1 MKLIRFNNQPTFS
14 DLLDNFFEND
24 PNNFFSK
31 NNFNVPATNIVEN
44 ENYFE
49 LELAVPGM
57 KKEDFN
63 IDVENNMLTI
73 SSEKQEENEEKGK
86 NYTRKEFVY
95 GSFSRS
101 FVLPKSVDSEKIKAE
116 YKDGVLSL
124 NLPKKAEEKLK
135 EKKQILIS

>member
-1 MKLIRFNNQPTFS
+1 MKLIRFNNYPVFS
-14 DLLDNFFEND
+14 DMFNNFFEND
-24 PNNFFSK
+24 AENFMSK

-44 ENYFE
+44 ENSFE

-57 KKEDFN
+57 KKEDFK

-73 SSEKQEENEEKGK
+73 SSEKQEEKEEKGK
-86 NYTRKEFVY
+86 NYTRKEFMC

-101 FVLPKSVDSEKIKAE
+101 FVLPKSINTEKIKAE

-124 NLPKKAEEKLK
+124 SLPKKEEEKLK

>member
-1 MKLIRFNNQPTFS
+1 MKLIRFNDQPTFS
-14 DLLDNFFEND
+14 DLLDSFFEND

-31 NNFNVPATNIVEN
+31 SNFNVPATNIVEN
-44 ENYFE
+44 ENSFE

-63 IDVENNMLTI
+63 INVENNMLTI
-73 SSEKQEENEEKGK
+73 SSEKQVENEEKGK
-86 NYTRKEFVY
+86 NYTRNEFVY

-116 YKDGVLSL
+116 YKDGVLNL

>member
-14 DLLDNFFEND
+14 DLLDSFFEND

-44 ENYFE
+44 ENSFE

-57 KKEDFN
+57 KKEDFK

-73 SSEKQEENEEKGK
+73 SSEKQEEKEEKGK

-116 YKDGVLSL
+116 YKDGVLNL
-124 NLPKKAEEKLK
+124 NLPKKPEEKLK